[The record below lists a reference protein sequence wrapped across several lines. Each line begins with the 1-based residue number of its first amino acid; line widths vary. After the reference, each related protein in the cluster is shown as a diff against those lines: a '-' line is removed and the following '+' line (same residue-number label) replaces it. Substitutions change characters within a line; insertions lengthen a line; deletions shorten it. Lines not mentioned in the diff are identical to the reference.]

1 MLSVLRQNYF
11 YSILGF
17 IEKNIFE
24 YWLKSKCINVLP
36 TLLWMVITKHWIS
49 SQCQGKNSLIIWK
62 AIESLIRNK
71 ARLPKLQLIFG
82 VCFFS
87 SWTLKSCTCLS
98 KLIYQNDLSLFPSIS
113 TEQVK
118 RGEVTLLGQND
129 NEPCWLQK
137 NKKNYILW
145 VTWRLLQSMYL
156 NIFMYRERASYVWAA
171 VCTPVM
177 AVDYY
182 IMLCMFY
189 AIHFTGMIWLDICT
203 D

>member
-1 MLSVLRQNYF
+1 MYQCFTNPIMDGHHKTL
-11 YSILGF
+11 
-17 IEKNIFE
+17 NIITMSGKKQFD
-24 YWLKSKCINVLP
+24 YLKGNRITDKEQSK
-36 TLLWMVITKHWIS
+36 ITEVTA
-49 SQCQGKNSLIIWK
+49 NIWG
-62 AIESLIRNK
+62 L
-71 ARLPKLQLIFG
+71 
-82 VCFFS
+82 FFS
-87 SWTLKSCTCLS
+87 PWALKSCNCLS

-137 NKKNYILW
+137 KNKKNYILW

-156 NIFMYRERASYVWAA
+156 NIFMCRERSSYVWAA

>member
-1 MLSVLRQNYF
+1 MSIDFPVLWDMYSFMYIICCTVHICIQVLSISCKVFKLEKDVKCFKTKPFLF
-11 YSILGF
+11 YLGLHRKKHFWILGR
-17 IEKNIFE
+17 
-24 YWLKSKCINVLP
+24 LKSKCINVLP

-137 NKKNYILW
+137 KQEEL
-145 VTWRLLQSMYL
+145 YL
-156 NIFMYRERASYVWAA
+156 MSYMK
-171 VCTPVM
+171 TFT
-177 AVDYY
+177 VDVLEHLYV
-182 IMLCMFY
+182 
-189 AIHFTGMIWLDICT
+189 
-203 D
+203 